1 MNLKSIRCRD
11 HGGTFEIP
19 AVRGRPPV
27 RCGGKYPSCSSVAQ
41 NGGRKRKAPNEIASE
56 IKNERLATAVTRD
69 DYGPEATRERKS
81 AAQTAPTSS
90 IAAYEATP
98 EFKARR
104 KAVDARS
111 QANPCVDMAYKSREL
126 LEPLGW
132 VVAVK
137 GWMDPESMETYAT
150 LTASR
155 DTELMTLVWQGGKLT
170 DQQYSIWDTEVP
182 SANGKPK
189 TDASYLPEFDEMT
202 DREIVQRL
210 SGMAVEWWNRIG
222 QSVERAVIPG
232 KLQIEHVYSGS
243 GDETPADRVIKFID
257 HNGTGFRAFRLGALM
272 KVGKGK

>member
-41 NGGRKRKAPNEIASE
+41 NGGRKRRNDV
-56 IKNERLATAVTRD
+56 VTRENT
-69 DYGPEATRERKS
+69 YSAAEKAASVSPEATRKRKT
-81 AAQTAPTSS
+81 AAQTAPATVKGATEALQK
-90 IAAYEATP
+90 AAQP
-98 EFKARR
+98 
-104 KAVDARS
+104 RS
-111 QANPCVDMAYKSREL
+111 QANPCVDMAYKAREV

-132 VVAVK
+132 VIAVK
-137 GWMDPESMETYAT
+137 GWTDPESMETYAT

-189 TDASYLPEFDEMT
+189 TDASYLSEFDEMT